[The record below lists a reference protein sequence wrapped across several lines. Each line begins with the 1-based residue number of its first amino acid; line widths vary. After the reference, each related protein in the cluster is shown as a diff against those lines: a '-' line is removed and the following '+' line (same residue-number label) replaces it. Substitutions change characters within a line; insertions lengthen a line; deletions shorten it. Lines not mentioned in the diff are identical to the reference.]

1 MALRV
6 SGRIPDRSLCSCLH
20 LAFAVDF
27 IGRPRQGWA
36 RRRGAAHAYA
46 PQVVHQTM
54 GPLTTRQC
62 CFACPGSAYPRI
74 LAVLVQRSVAC
85 PLHSCGASFAHFAD
99 DVRHTWH
106 HHPPAALVRSCP
118 VAVLARTSVGCSAFA
133 FFLSL
138 AAAIARALEAS
149 VSR

>member
-1 MALRV
+1 
-6 SGRIPDRSLCSCLH
+6 
-20 LAFAVDF
+20 
-27 IGRPRQGWA
+27 
-36 RRRGAAHAYA
+36 
-46 PQVVHQTM
+46 M

-118 VAVLARTSVGCSAFA
+118 PSVAVLARTCVGWPVWGSMPTGVGAEVGCSAFA